1 VPDGVLSGWPG
12 DAGWADGK
20 VRRGPCPTRPPPQ
33 GGASPLVI
41 PPAMYFFPPC
51 PGGGGPRATL
61 PSVRASRQACGPNAA
76 GRGDSHGR
84 YIHRSRLNLP
94 RWRHRPR
101 CIRNSAGG
109 WRPACGHRRLGD
121 GSTGHTHAMGI
132 LRRGMPSRPCTP
144 DTRRGQPWL
153 PCWRLDS
160 KQGGSVFVRS
170 RLTSHDF
177 RGYLPLVHANHTH
190 GRPNGNRTLPRG

>member
-1 VPDGVLSGWPG
+1 MPDGVISGWPG
-12 DAGWADGK
+12 DTGRADWK
-20 VRRGPCPTRPPPQ
+20 VRMGPYPTRPPPQ

-132 LRRGMPSRPCTP
+132 LRRGMPSRPS
-144 DTRRGQPWL
+144 WL
-153 PCWRLDS
+153 PCWRLTS
-160 KQGGSVFVRS
+160 KQGE
-170 RLTSHDF
+170 RLTIPMAGPTKADF
-177 RGYLPLVHANHTH
+177 STLVNITRARAKWLGRLDASWTIRPAYL
-190 GRPNGNRTLPRG
+190 

>member
-1 VPDGVLSGWPG
+1 MPDGVLSGWPG

-51 PGGGGPRATL
+51 PGVGGPRATL

-84 YIHRSRLNLP
+84 YIHTP
-94 RWRHRPR
+94 
-101 CIRNSAGG
+101 GG
-109 WRPACGHRRLGD
+109 GA
-121 GSTGHTHAMGI
+121 TGHTH
-132 LRRGMPSRPCTP
+132 
-144 DTRRGQPWL
+144 RRGQPWL
-153 PCWRLDS
+153 PCWRLTS
-160 KQGGSVFVRS
+160 KQGE
-170 RLTSHDF
+170 RLTIPMAGPTKADF
-177 RGYLPLVHANHTH
+177 STLVNITRARAKWLGRLDASWTIRPAYL
-190 GRPNGNRTLPRG
+190 